1 MPAPLY
7 IVIVW
12 SELLTV
18 VGFALLIAGVFLAAF
33 KRARLAVLPVGLGAV
48 ALLGVWMNSVGAI

>member
-12 SELLTV
+12 SQLLTV
-18 VGFALLIAGVFLAAF
+18 VGFALLVGGVLLAAL
-33 KRARLAVLPVGLGAV
+33 KGARWAVPPIGLGAI
-48 ALLGVWMNSVGAI
+48 ALLGVWMNSVGAF